1 MIERTPITS
10 KPSTSNRL
18 IRYTLECC
26 GHQLNTIRATVYSH
40 LGDYALF
47 YREEKRDMLPVLVEL
62 VRFSPY
68 FVLVRYKTYDP
79 EGRFRQYLYTS
90 ILFSALYCGDAKL
103 VFFEDDI

>member
-1 MIERTPITS
+1 
-10 KPSTSNRL
+10 
-18 IRYTLECC
+18 
-26 GHQLNTIRATVYSH
+26 
-40 LGDYALF
+40 
-47 YREEKRDMLPVLVEL
+47 MLPVLVEL